1 MLTDSSPLN
10 STLIKTSWSA
20 WRYPWKFYFDF
31 EKWCQNLFN
40 LIVTPQALKKC
51 QPIRSSR
58 LASYSWQIN
67 IYKYTWAKSFIIKI
81 NILYHFN
88 YFTFIYY
95 TIDLIKKYLKKWKFI
110 NLKRLLDSYTSDKII
125 LSQQLQHSMDF
136 HASNFQ
142 SECNVDFNL
151 HDIGRN
157 ICILD

>member
-1 MLTDSSPLN
+1 MLTDSNPLN
-10 STLIKTSWSA
+10 STLIHTSWSA

-31 EKWCQNLFN
+31 WKICQDLFS
-40 LIVTPQALKKC
+40 LIVTPQALKKF

-58 LASYSWQIN
+58 LGSYSWH
-67 IYKYTWAKSFIIKI
+67 IKI

-88 YFTFIYY
+88 YFTFLLYHWFNQKISKKNENL
-95 TIDLIKKYLKKWKFI
+95 LIRKG
-110 NLKRLLDSYTSDKII
+110 LDSYTSDKII

-142 SECNVDFNL
+142 SECNIDFNQ

-157 ICILD
+157 ICILYQHALF